1 MMLDPVKKKRRKG
14 QTLRQWLRSK
24 VLSVVDDDDQLGP
37 FLPVDHLHDPLRPRL
52 AFEAASLEPDLF
64 YSVQWEEGRRQK
76 VDEVV
81 RDTRRDD

>member
-1 MMLDPVKKKRRKG
+1 M
-14 QTLRQWLRSK
+14 
-24 VLSVVDDDDQLGP
+24 LSVDDDDDDQLGP

-76 VDEVV
+76 VDELV
-81 RDTRRDD
+81 RDTRQDD